1 MSNKRDWLWNEQPF
15 HVLSEED
22 ASSLGTRANQTRKK
36 EKEKNDHNIVQK
48 ETTAHHPLT
57 HIAYKMTKTSMP
69 STPWVSLGLAIES
82 ARHRL
87 VIAC

>member
-1 MSNKRDWLWNEQPF
+1 MSNKRDWLWNEQLF

-22 ASSLGTRANQTRKK
+22 ASSLGMRANQTRKK
-36 EKEKNDHNIVQK
+36 EKEKNDHNIV
-48 ETTAHHPLT
+48 TTHHQLT